1 MQTGT
6 RSPNFFVVGAAKSGT
21 TALWYYLGQ
30 HPDCYLAPV
39 KEPHRWAEDLHLPS
53 HPFLARH
60 PELFLPRGAVDF
72 WTDRMGPVGAGLGT
86 DAASYPSLY
95 AAAGAQRAVGEA
107 DPAYLLSE
115 VAPDAI
121 SQAHPDARVV
131 IVLRHPVEVMHSLH
145 AMLRLGA
152 NEPCWD
158 FAQAVAASRDREV
171 GDPPGHEV
179 WARYLDVVRF
189 APQVR
194 RYLEA
199 FPRAQ
204 VHVSLFDDLR
214 TDVVGWLQDV
224 QAFLG
229 LAPQRPPDL
238 RPANDSQRVRSPRLH
253 RLLLDPSP
261 RAARVVRRLPTSL
274 RVRAVAAN
282 MQPLVRD
289 PLPPSLRRDLTAEL
303 APDVRELADLID
315 RDLSHWLV

>member
-1 MQTGT
+1 MQTRT

-39 KEPHRWAEDLHLPS
+39 KEPHRWAEDLRLGS
-53 HPFLARH
+53 HPFLSRH
-60 PELFLPRGAVDF
+60 PELFLPTGAVDF
-72 WTDRMGPVGAGLGT
+72 WSARMAHVDAGLGT
-86 DAASYPSLY
+86 DPASYPSLY
-95 AAAGAQRAVGEA
+95 AAAGDQQAVGEA

-115 VAPDAI
+115 AAAGAI
-121 SQAHPDARVV
+121 ARAHPDARIV

-152 NEPCWD
+152 QEPHWD
-158 FAQAVAASRDREV
+158 FAEAVAASREREV

-194 RYLEA
+194 RYLDA
-199 FPRAQ
+199 FPRGQ

-214 TDVVGWLQDV
+214 ADVAGWVQEV

-238 RPANDSQRVRSPRLH
+238 RPANDSQRARSTRLH
-253 RLLLDPSP
+253 RLLLDPPP
-261 RAARVVRRLPTSL
+261 RAARVVHRLPTGL

-282 MQPLVRD
+282 MRPLVRD
-289 PLPPSLRRDLTAEL
+289 PLPPDLRRDLTAEL
-303 APDVRELADLID
+303 APDIRELAGLID